1 MAAKID
7 WHRYETKLR
16 HCYSIYSSNK
26 DTVVIYTRL
35 PRQKLYRRNAECA
48 RLDCHFV
55 SPGSKLQLGP
65 TLIHQSVFYVGR
77 FAEWTAEQSRGAFI
91 ERLFAGDW
99 SGRSHCCPFVDCG
112 QVFVPALLMLQT
124 DRGIELLHWIYL

>member
-7 WHRYETKLR
+7 WHRYETTLR
-16 HCYSIYSSNK
+16 HCHSIYSSNK

-55 SPGSKLQLGP
+55 SPGSKLQLGH
-65 TLIHQSVFYVGR
+65 TLIHQSVFTLVDSQNGQRSNRVEPSLNVFLQLIGR
-77 FAEWTAEQSRGAFI
+77 
-91 ERLFAGDW
+91 
-99 SGRSHCCPFVDCG
+99 V
-112 QVFVPALLMLQT
+112 VPIAA
-124 DRGIELLHWIYL
+124 YL